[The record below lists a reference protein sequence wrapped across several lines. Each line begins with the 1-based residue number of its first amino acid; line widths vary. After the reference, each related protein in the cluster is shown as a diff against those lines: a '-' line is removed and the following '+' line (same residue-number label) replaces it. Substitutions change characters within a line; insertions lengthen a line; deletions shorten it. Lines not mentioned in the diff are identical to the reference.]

1 MLAIIKA
8 GYRHHDFFTT
18 GLKLPPD
25 YCQMVKDDFGM
36 IQWKMLAGLLQGVGI
51 QLIPEMVQ
59 DLAGEKVSFACGGFA
74 GLYLS
79 RFNTQLVS
87 AQQVFSV
94 LAGVIMLAVGLS
106 VLGLLR
112 LPRAVSGGVS
122 NLFAPLYRHFLNA
135 RSTGGFFLAGIANGF
150 LPCGLVYAFL
160 AMAVTKES
168 VSLGMLVMLCF
179 GAGTVPVMV
188 LIGCGS
194 KLLSRTTRLRVYR
207 VAACFVILA
216 GIRTIVR
223 GIPSGDAPCHTPVET
238 TTTPTAP
245 ISVG

>member
-1 MLAIIKA
+1 MGELITV
-8 GYRHHDFFTT
+8 F
-18 GLKLPPD
+18 
-25 YCQMVKDDFGM
+25 V
-36 IQWKMLAGLLQGVGI
+36 AGLLSSAHCIGMCGGFAAAIGATDQPMLPLVGR
-51 QLIPEMVQ
+51 QLIYS
-59 DLAGEKVSFACGGFA
+59 AGRLTTYAFLGACGGFA

-122 NLFAPLYRHFLNA
+122 SLFAPLYRHFLNA